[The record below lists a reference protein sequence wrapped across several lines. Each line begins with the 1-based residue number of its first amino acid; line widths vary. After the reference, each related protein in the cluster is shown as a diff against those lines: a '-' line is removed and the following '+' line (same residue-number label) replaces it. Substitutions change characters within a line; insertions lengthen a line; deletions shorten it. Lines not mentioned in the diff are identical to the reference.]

1 MNKVFKV
8 VVSIFCALWIIKYAL
23 MPVTGYFWFKN
34 DFISQTSKCS
44 NAMDESWFI
53 EQSQNPVLI
62 NTSKIHLLICHDYDK
77 TRKLM
82 LSFGVPEYTL
92 AYLGLIA
99 TELHPRSAKEIT
111 EPHRFLKR

>member
-1 MNKVFKV
+1 MNKVFKIT
-8 VVSIFCALWIIKYAL
+8 VSIFCVVWLFKYAVL
-23 MPVTGYFWFKN
+23 PVTGYFWFKN
-34 DFISQTSKCS
+34 DYISQTSKCS

-53 EQSQNPVLI
+53 EQSANPALI
-62 NTSKIHLLICHDYDK
+62 SSAKIHLLTCHDYDK

-99 TELHPRSAKEIT
+99 TELQPRSAKEIS
-111 EPHRFLKR
+111 EPHRFIKR